1 MTAMTYL
8 QDESTRMTESTT
20 YHTLLV
26 PVQNKLLR
34 AGCSIRMKL
43 NDTLT
48 QTPTHSIWKSEHRCI
63 KNRIAYE
70 WITICATTD
79 NNKLFDDDAKESML
93 KILTYATKDEDM
105 HKVFI
110 VAQTRILKH
119 GEHGIISLR
128 MTPNY
133 RHLEEQIV
141 RMIELSKD

>member
-1 MTAMTYL
+1 MAAMTYL
-8 QDESTRMTESTT
+8 QDGNTRMTESTT

-26 PVQNKLLR
+26 PAQNKLLR
-34 AGCSIRMKL
+34 AGCGVRMKL
-43 NDTLT
+43 NDTLN
-48 QTPTHSIWKSEHRCI
+48 QTLTHSIWKSEHRCI
-63 KNRIAYE
+63 KNRVAYE
-70 WITICATTD
+70 WITICANTD
-79 NNKLFDDDAKESML
+79 NHKLFDDDAKESML
-93 KILTYATKDEDM
+93 KIRTYATKDEDM

-110 VAQTRILKH
+110 IAQTRMLKH